1 MVNKIS
7 NFVLLTILFLLQSCS
22 GGWIGNFLESSFD
35 NNPNKKS
42 QNDSNKELKTDKF
55 INEMKSLNKKD
66 EISKIKSNNE
76 NKSLNIANSNSTNN
90 NDENLIKKQNQNFI
104 PKSYR
109 VFVILNKV
117 DPSSPTEDFSRV
129 LRNGNV
135 NFEIEKIELIPELNQ
150 NKNK

>member
-7 NFVLLTILFLLQSCS
+7 NFVLLTTLFLLQSCS
-22 GGWIGNFLESSFD
+22 GGWIGNFLETSFE
-35 NNPNKKS
+35 NTPNKKS
-42 QNDSNKELKTDKF
+42 QNAVNKELKRDKF
-55 INEMKSLNKKD
+55 FNEMKLLNKKD

-76 NKSLNIANSNSTNN
+76 SKSLNIANSNSTNN